1 MATLPKNDP
10 SRPTCRVVKR
20 VGQRGARIHPPGCQV
35 RAEVGFV
42 NPDSTE
48 YAGRRERYDPQGD
61 YVEYTKRGT
70 RKRIIKTDTHFYLK
84 LLPIGD
90 NNPNYD
96 DPRQDFMW
104 DSGATYVGMNGDT
117 ADYLFGVHWRNIVNA
132 GTENVDYAYGRSEIA
147 DGSMAP
153 NILLFNK
160 SVIVRIGGR
169 NERINTKTVSISIK
183 GDASTQNVV
192 PHLHNGYIQ
201 TEPDGSNLFGL
212 SGIQALKDIKV
223 KFRER
228 QDQDFL

>member
-1 MATLPKNDP
+1 MEHVP
-10 SRPTCRVVKR
+10 
-20 VGQRGARIHPPGCQV
+20 QFPGPFC
-35 RAEVGFV
+35 
-42 NPDSTE
+42 SLL
-48 YAGRRERYDPQGD
+48 
-61 YVEYTKRGT
+61 
-70 RKRIIKTDTHFYLK
+70 YL
-84 LLPIGD
+84 
-90 NNPNYD
+90 
-96 DPRQDFMW
+96 
-104 DSGATYVGMNGDT
+104 
-117 ADYLFGVHWRNIVNA
+117 RNIVNA

-147 DGSMAP
+147 DGSMVP

>member
-1 MATLPKNDP
+1 MADLLDNDP

-20 VGQRGARIHPPGCQV
+20 VGQRGARIHPPSCQV
-35 RAEVGFV
+35 RAEVAQVAQG
-42 NPDSTE
+42 
-48 YAGRRERYDPQGD
+48 GRPEFATRRDRYNPQGD

-117 ADYLFGVHWRNIVNA
+117 ADYLFSVHWRNIVNA
-132 GTENVDYAYGRSEIA
+132 GTENVDYRYSRSEIA
-147 DGSMAP
+147 DGSMLP

-160 SVIVRIGGR
+160 SVIVRIRGR

-228 QDQDFL
+228 QDFI

>member
-1 MATLPKNDP
+1 MGRFWPVLYAYRTI
-10 SRPTCRVVKR
+10 
-20 VGQRGARIHPPGCQV
+20 RILGGRHDGL
-35 RAEVGFV
+35 GG
-42 NPDSTE
+42 
-48 YAGRRERYDPQGD
+48 GRR
-61 YVEYTKRGT
+61 
-70 RKRIIKTDTHFYLK
+70 
-84 LLPIGD
+84 
-90 NNPNYD
+90 
-96 DPRQDFMW
+96 
-104 DSGATYVGMNGDT
+104 
-117 ADYLFGVHWRNIVNA
+117 
-132 GTENVDYAYGRSEIA
+132 
-147 DGSMAP
+147 GSMVP

>member
-1 MATLPKNDP
+1 MK
-10 SRPTCRVVKR
+10 
-20 VGQRGARIHPPGCQV
+20 
-35 RAEVGFV
+35 
-42 NPDSTE
+42 
-48 YAGRRERYDPQGD
+48 
-61 YVEYTKRGT
+61 T
-70 RKRIIKTDTHFYLK
+70 RF
-84 LLPIGD
+84 
-90 NNPNYD
+90 
-96 DPRQDFMW
+96 
-104 DSGATYVGMNGDT
+104 
-117 ADYLFGVHWRNIVNA
+117 YLFGVHWRNIVNA
-132 GTENVDYAYGRSEIA
+132 GTENVDYAYGRSKIA
-147 DGSMAP
+147 DGSMVP

-201 TEPDGSNLFGL
+201 TWDGSNLFGL